1 MTLISTFDHQPIW
14 SGADVGGVDVRCR
27 PPYRGHFQT
36 SCTWSGIPI
45 LAKAPSESPLANSVL
60 APKPARFLCVFQP
73 DFFMLAARS
82 GPDGHSATP
91 EEDHGSLED
100 LSLPV
105 AKLQVTTSWRP
116 PEVSVGGDPH
126 RLKSVSLEKWWQTTR
141 FLGQLTFGFP
151 PRSGDASFFTFLDWA
166 YKLHFRGS
174 ASSARSATGHGL
186 KKWAKTPTSSGFAIE
201 NGDL

>member
-1 MTLISTFDHQPIW
+1 MSASLSGPLSNQLHLEWHSHSSQGTLRI
-14 SGADVGGVDVRCR
+14 
-27 PPYRGHFQT
+27 
-36 SCTWSGIPI
+36 
-45 LAKAPSESPLANSVL
+45 PLANSVL

-116 PEVSVGGDPH
+116 PEVSVGGDPTGWKVLAWRNDDRLRDFWGSLLSDFHPGLEMH
-126 RLKSVSLEKWWQTTR
+126 RFSR
-141 FLGQLTFGFP
+141 FWTGPINCTSEAPHLPQDRRLGMV
-151 PRSGDASFFTFLDWA
+151 
-166 YKLHFRGS
+166 
-174 ASSARSATGHGL
+174 
-186 KKWAKTPTSSGFAIE
+186 
-201 NGDL
+201 

>member
-45 LAKAPSESPLANSVL
+45 LAKAPSESPLLIQYLLQNQ
-60 APKPARFLCVFQP
+60 PDFCVFSSQI
-73 DFFMLAARS
+73 FFMLAARS

-116 PEVSVGGDPH
+116 PEVSVGGDP
-126 RLKSVSLEKWWQTTR
+126 
-141 FLGQLTFGFP
+141 
-151 PRSGDASFFTFLDWA
+151 
-166 YKLHFRGS
+166 
-174 ASSARSATGHGL
+174 TG
-186 KKWAKTPTSSGFAIE
+186 
-201 NGDL
+201 